1 MQLKRLMVQHTM
13 RPTCPACL
21 RPQTACICHLIAIV
35 HSDIEVL
42 ILQHPLEVT
51 ETKGTARLLH
61 LCLPNSRLLTGEIFD
76 TVNLSSPKQSILL
89 YPITLEDHSLGIIAP
104 PSLDLNSMNN
114 LRNIRLIIID
124 GTWRKSRKILIKNSY
139 LQTLPRLVLQDLPAG
154 QYTIRKARK
163 PHQLSTLEAACA
175 ALEQMEQMEHQ
186 TNGYKAKFQPI
197 TESFNAFNAF
207 ITLQMQLG
215 AK

>member
-1 MQLKRLMVQHTM
+1 MVQHTM

-21 RPQTACICHLIAIV
+21 RPKTTCICHLITPV
-35 HSDIEVL
+35 YSDVEVL

-61 LCLPNSRLLTGEIFD
+61 LCLPNSSILISEEYSEIYDGESLDKIIF
-76 TVNLSSPKQSILL
+76 TTKKSILL
-89 YPITLEDHSLGIIAP
+89 YPTTAEDHSLGIAP
-104 PSLDLNSMNN
+104 PPELEPTLLNN
-114 LRNIRLIIID
+114 LKNIRLIIID
-124 GTWRKSRKILIKNSY
+124 GTWRKSRKILCKNPY
-139 LQTLPRLVLQDLPAG
+139 LQTLPRLKLQDLPAG

-175 ALEQMEQMEHQ
+175 ALAQMEHQ
-186 TNGYKAKFQPI
+186 IHGNKNKFEPI
-197 TESFNAFNAF
+197 VKSFSAFNAF
-207 ITLQMQLG
+207 MALQMQGG